1 MRWIPLA
8 MAGGAL
14 VGGVVGA
21 TLVAPALAARDQV
34 VPRVNSCVTTATGE
48 LRIISADD
56 TCAAGE
62 QRLVWNQRG
71 LPGPRGR
78 EGPRG
83 QQGPAGAPGGQGPPG
98 VTGPQGAPGVPGP
111 QGVPGS
117 VGNPGPE
124 GPQGPIGPSD
134 GYSATV
140 TDDTVQETPVVV
152 ARIALPAGTYLIDA
166 TLYLKLQSGGGM
178 FDTVSCGIGGIGLHA
193 IALNAFA
200 DVGYPITSSVD
211 IVEPEG
217 EITLECAKGQPGAAR
232 VSGTLTA
239 VKVGT
244 LHLQDPVAL
253 P

>member
-1 MRWIPLA
+1 M
-8 MAGGAL
+8 
-14 VGGVVGA
+14 
-21 TLVAPALAARDQV
+21 
-34 VPRVNSCVTTATGE
+34 
-48 LRIISADD
+48 
-56 TCAAGE
+56 
-62 QRLVWNQRG
+62 
-71 LPGPRGR
+71 
-78 EGPRG
+78 
-83 QQGPAGAPGGQGPPG
+83 
-98 VTGPQGAPGVPGP
+98 
-111 QGVPGS
+111 PGS

-134 GYSATV
+134 GYSVTL

-152 ARIALPAGTYLIDA
+152 ARLALPAGTYLIDA
-166 TLYLKLQSGGGM
+166 TVYLALESSGGM
-178 FDTVSCGIGGIGLHA
+178 FDTVSCGIGGIGARA

-217 EITLECAKGQPGAAR
+217 EITLECAKGQPGSAR

-244 LHLQDPVAL
+244 LHLQDPMAL

>member
-1 MRWIPLA
+1 M
-8 MAGGAL
+8 
-14 VGGVVGA
+14 
-21 TLVAPALAARDQV
+21 
-34 VPRVNSCVTTATGE
+34 
-48 LRIISADD
+48 
-56 TCAAGE
+56 
-62 QRLVWNQRG
+62 
-71 LPGPRGR
+71 
-78 EGPRG
+78 
-83 QQGPAGAPGGQGPPG
+83 
-98 VTGPQGAPGVPGP
+98 
-111 QGVPGS
+111 
-117 VGNPGPE
+117 GNPGPE

-166 TLYLKLQSGGGM
+166 TVYLKLQSGGGM